1 MPRFD
6 NDKIAYDVD
15 IKVAIRP
22 IRLNKNIP
30 AGQTFQTVI
39 EAGDSIDAIAFRIY
53 GSSRLWWI
61 IADLNGLIHPLYIEP
76 GTRLKLLLPRF
87 VGLYL

>member
-6 NDKIAYDVD
+6 NSKIEYDVD
-15 IKVAIRP
+15 IKVPIRP
-22 IRLNKNIP
+22 IRMNPNIP
-30 AGQTFQTVI
+30 NNQTFQTVI
-39 EAGDSIDAIAFRIY
+39 EAGDTVDAIAFRVY

-87 VGLYL
+87 VELYL